1 MWWVV
6 SLGLLMYSGRP
17 GLAADFAKDVR
28 PILEQRC
35 VPCHFAGG
43 KMYARLPFDRPE
55 TIRKL
60 GTKLFTRIKD
70 EKERERIRRFLAMAH

>member
-1 MWWVV
+1 MWWIV
-6 SLGLLMYSGRP
+6 SLVFVLYRGHP
-17 GLAADFAKDVR
+17 APAADFARDVR

-60 GTKLFTRIKD
+60 GTKLFTRIHD
-70 EKERERIRRFLAMAH
+70 EKERERIRRFLAAAH